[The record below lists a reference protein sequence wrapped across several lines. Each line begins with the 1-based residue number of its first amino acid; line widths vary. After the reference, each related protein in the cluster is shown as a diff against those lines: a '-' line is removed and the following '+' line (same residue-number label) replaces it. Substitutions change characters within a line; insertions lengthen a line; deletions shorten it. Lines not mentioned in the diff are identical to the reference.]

1 MFKDANCDPLSDWGA
16 MVGSDRQ
23 CVCAKH
29 EDSIL
34 IAITQKVISLCPGMI
49 K

>member
-1 MFKDANCDPLSDWGA
+1 MHMYMFSQDTFVDANCDALSDLCA
-16 MVGSDRQ
+16 IVGSDRQ

-34 IAITQKVISLCPGMI
+34 IAISQKV
-49 K
+49 